1 MNMPELPEVET
12 VKRGLEAA
20 LIGAVIKKTI
30 LRRGGLRSPFP
41 PNFAEQLEKRTIKA
55 IKRRAK
61 YLLFYFDNGLVL
73 IAHLGMTGRFSVL
86 PKVPTEYATHD
97 HVVFILADGRCV
109 IYNDTRRFGVMD
121 LCGQEEIATHK
132 LLAELAPEPLE
143 DGFTPEYLQK
153 ALAKKSIPIKVAIMD
168 QKTVVGVGNIYA
180 SEALFMTGI
189 SPLTPANETLK
200 KIPELIKNIRKV
212 LNASIVSGGSTL
224 KDFAHVSGESGYFQ
238 HNFLVYGREG
248 KPCSKCHTP
257 IVSIRQA
264 GRSSFYCAKCQK

>member
-1 MNMPELPEVET
+1 MPELPEVET

-20 LIGAVIKKTI
+20 IIGAVIEKVV
-30 LRRGGLRSPFP
+30 LRRGGLRSLFP
-41 PNFAEQLEKRTIKA
+41 ANFAEKLEKRTIKA
-55 IKRRAK
+55 INRRAK

-73 IAHLGMTGRFSVL
+73 IAHLGMTGRFSVSSKS
-86 PKVPTEYATHD
+86 PDEYATHD
-97 HVVFILADGRCV
+97 HVVFTLSDGRCV
-109 IYNDTRRFGVMD
+109 IYNDTRRFGLMD
-121 LCGQEEIATHK
+121 LCEQKEVTTHK

-153 ALAKKSIPIKVAIMD
+153 ALAKKAIPIKVAIMD
-168 QKTVVGVGNIYA
+168 QKIVVGVGNIYA

-189 SPLTPANETLK
+189 SPLTPANETMD

-238 HNFLVYGREG
+238 HNFLVYGKEG
-248 KPCSKCHTP
+248 KPCNKCKTS
-257 IVSIRQA
+257 ITAIRQA
-264 GRSSFYCAKCQK
+264 GRSSFYCAKCQS